1 VTTYT
6 WTCLLDGETGT
17 AADYDTAVAA
27 AQDHNAEAGHEAPAI
42 SYGHDAP
49 PPDPTPDQWRT
60 VDSVRGAQIRQT
72 DHSQP
77 PFVADM
83 PQENQDAFTSYAA
96 EWKAFR
102 RALNLM
108 KHTGDPTTIIW
119 PTLPPAPTVL
129 ITPPPDFSDWSAW
142 GDNWTPAP

>member
-1 VTTYT
+1 MTTYT

-108 KHTGDPTTIIW
+108 KHTGDPAALVW
-119 PTLPPAPTVL
+119 PTLPPAL
-129 ITPPPDFSDWSAW
+129 AAYWAKKR
-142 GDNWTPAP
+142 GGK